1 MTNAALLTT
10 DTTSLPA
17 WTALARS
24 LDALNTLLVICAGD
38 RMVWMNR
45 AGAAAMGLES
55 PSQAVGQSF
64 FSLAHKDYAD
74 LGALGLDVLME
85 ENGPLSI
92 KLVHA
97 DGRDVDVH
105 MWISAIDQDTFL
117 VECHDI
123 SEHLRAAR
131 LLRQREQRLEGI
143 INTVAD
149 GIITVDDRGL
159 IQTFNPA
166 AEAIFGFNKAEVIG
180 KTVRILIPDV
190 LEAHT
195 RGDADWV
202 GRLAETKNLI
212 GKKKGGEEFPVELSV
227 REMQQGDHRSFTGIV
242 RDVTAQRAEEQRIF
256 YMAHH
261 DALTGLP
268 NRHLFDDRV
277 EEAFKRCHRHG
288 EKLALLFVDLDK
300 FKPINDTYGHGAGD
314 VVLKELARR
323 MGQTIRATDTVARV
337 GGDEFMVLLEEL
349 ETAEE
354 ASDVAAKIR
363 AAVMTPIAYE
373 GIELTVGASIGIGLY
388 PDDAKD
394 IGELMY
400 FADQAMYHAKNKR
413 R

>member
-1 MTNAALLTT
+1 
-10 DTTSLPA
+10 
-17 WTALARS
+17 LARS
-24 LDALNTLLVICAGD
+24 LDALHTLLVLCIGD
-38 RMVWMNR
+38 EVVWMNR
-45 AGAAAMGLES
+45 AGAASMGFS
-55 PSQAVGQSF
+55 SQSEAVGRSF
-64 FSLAHKDYAD
+64 FEMAHRDYAD
-74 LGALGLDVLME
+74 LSELGLEVLME
-85 ENGPLSI
+85 EAGPLSI
-92 KLVHA
+92 KLVHT
-97 DGRDVDVH
+97 DGHDVDVN
-105 MWISAIDQDTFL
+105 MWVSVVEEGMFL

-149 GIITVDDRGL
+149 GIITVDERGL

-166 AEAIFGFNKAEVIG
+166 AETIFGFNKAEVIG

-190 LEAHT
+190 LNADAREAS
-195 RGDADWV
+195 DWIK
-202 GRLAETKNLI
+202 RLAEAKNLI

-227 REMQQGDHRSFTGIV
+227 REMQQGESLSFTGIV

-277 EEAFKRCHRHG
+277 EEAFKRCHRHN
-288 EKLALLFVDLDK
+288 EKMSLLFVDLDK
-300 FKPINDTYGHGAGD
+300 FKPINDTYGHAAGD

-354 ASDVAAKIR
+354 ATDVASKIE
-363 AAVMTPIAYE
+363 AAVLAPIFYE
-373 GIELTVGASIGIGLY
+373 GHRLTVGASIGIGVY

-394 IGELMY
+394 ISELMD
-400 FADQAMYHAKNKR
+400 FADQAMYHSKHKR